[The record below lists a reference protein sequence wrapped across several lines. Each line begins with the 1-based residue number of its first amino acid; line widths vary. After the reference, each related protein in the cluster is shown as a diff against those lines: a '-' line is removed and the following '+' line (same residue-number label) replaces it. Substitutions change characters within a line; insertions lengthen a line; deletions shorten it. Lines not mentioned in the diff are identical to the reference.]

1 MMPDRLPL
9 LLIPGLL
16 CTARLWKHQASTLID
31 VAEPSI
37 IDHRHH
43 KTVADLARHIL
54 KNAPPRFA
62 LAGLSMGGYTAME
75 ILRQAPDRVD
85 RIAFLDTSYKAD
97 RPEQSEGRREAMERA
112 KKVGIA
118 EVHASLVK
126 GWVAPERLND
136 SSFMVETLAMAV
148 ETGVEGFIN
157 QQQVIMSRPDS
168 TETLRQISCP
178 ALVLVGELDTLT
190 PVELHEEMADIIPG
204 AVLEVIDGCGHLS
217 AMESPEVVSE
227 SLRTW
232 LSR

>member
-1 MMPDRLPL
+1 MMNDRLPL

-16 CTARLWKHQASTLID
+16 CTARLWEHQTSTLTD
-31 VAEPSI
+31 VAVPSV

-43 KTVADLARHIL
+43 KTVGDLARHIL

-75 ILRQAPDRVD
+75 IFRQAPDRVD

-97 RPEQSEGRREAMERA
+97 RPEQSEGRRDAMERA
-112 KKVGIA
+112 QKMGIA
-118 EVHASLVK
+118 EVHASLVT
-126 GWVAPERLND
+126 GWVAPERLKD
-136 SSFMVETLAMAV
+136 TAFMADALEMAE

-168 TETLRQISCP
+168 TETLRQIGCP
-178 ALVLVGELDTLT
+178 ALVLVGALDTLT

-204 AVLEVIDGCGHLS
+204 AVLEIIDGCGHLS
-217 AMESPEVVSE
+217 AMESPKAVSDC
-227 SLRTW
+227 LRTW
-232 LSR
+232 LNR